1 MPKTKSKISELAMKT
16 CIPCSEGVPAL
27 HGDTLK
33 KLLTKLE
40 KEWELID
47 EKHIEREFLFD
58 DFKQSLEFTNRLG
71 DIAEREGHHP
81 DIYLAYGV
89 VKVMIWTHKIHGLS
103 ESDFILAA
111 KYDRAFD
118 QWKHRKLK

>member
-1 MPKTKSKISELAMKT
+1 MPKTKPKISELAMKT
-16 CIPCSEGVPAL
+16 CIPCSAGVPAL
-27 HGDTLK
+27 NGDSLK
-33 KLLTKLE
+33 KLQGKIET
-40 KEWELID
+40 EWELIE
-47 EKHIEREFLFD
+47 EKHIEREFNFD
-58 DFKQSLEFTNRLG
+58 DFKQALEFTNRLG

-81 DIYLAYGV
+81 DIYLAYGL